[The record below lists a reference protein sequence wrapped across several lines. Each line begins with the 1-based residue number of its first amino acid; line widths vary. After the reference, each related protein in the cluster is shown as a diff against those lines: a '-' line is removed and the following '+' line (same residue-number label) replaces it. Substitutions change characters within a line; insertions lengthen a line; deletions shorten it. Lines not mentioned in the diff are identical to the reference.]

1 MAAPAAHARWMLF
14 TSAAPVKVLMS
25 GATGVVE
32 LGTTEATVG
41 LAGVT
46 AGGGAEATG
55 ATVLEDQSPQT
66 EETGMGTTGELTGA
80 TGDDTGATGED
91 DGPAHEPHET
101 EEVPVAMTDVTGVMG
116 MTGDEIGA
124 LHEPQDIAADVVVM
138 GMTGMELVVT
148 GTTGD
153 DTGALH
159 EPHDMA
165 AEVVEAGM
173 TGVLAG
179 VVGMTSDVEDGP
191 AHDLQDSAGIEVAM
205 TGVDPAEVA
214 ITGVLISG
222 MAGVDLPGHE
232 PVLSVLGVDSAAAP
246 DDHSPHPEPEPEP
259 EPDSIGQ
266 PEPLP
271 LLPHGPQPE
280 LPESLPPPMPPEP
293 P

>member
-1 MAAPAAHARWMLF
+1 MAAPAAHARWILF

-32 LGTTEATVG
+32 LGITEATVG

-66 EETGMGTTGELTGA
+66 EEETGMGTTGELTGA
-80 TGDDTGATGED
+80 TGDDTGAIGED

-101 EEVPVAMTDVTGVMG
+101 DEVPVAMTGVDGVTET
-116 MTGDEIGA
+116 TGDETGA
-124 LHEPQDIAADVVVM
+124 LHEPQDIAADVVVI
-138 GMTGMELVVT
+138 GITGMEVVVI
-148 GTTGD
+148 GTTGE

-165 AEVVEAGM
+165 TEVVEAGM

-179 VVGMTSDVEDGP
+179 VVGMTSVVEDGP
-191 AHDLQDSAGIEVAM
+191 AHDPQDSGVTDVATTGVDSAEVAM
-205 TGVDPAEVA
+205 
-214 ITGVLISG
+214 TGVLISG

-232 PVLSVLGVDSAAAP
+232 PVLSVQVVDSAAAP
-246 DDHSPHPEPEPEP
+246 DDQSPHPEPEPEP
-259 EPDSIGQ
+259 DSMGM